1 MNRPRVLVADDHRI
15 LAEGLRGLLEPD
27 FELVEVVADGR
38 QLLEAADRHVPNV
51 IVADISMP
59 SLNGLDALDQL
70 RNKGCRAKVVFL
82 TMHNDIAYAKRA
94 MQSGASGF
102 VLKHSAP
109 EELLIAIREALVG
122 RTYVAKSVAETLQ
135 NTSGAQ
141 LDSPDSEELV
151 LTPRQREVIQLVAE
165 GKTAKEIGSI
175 LHISMR
181 TAENHRARV
190 MRLLGAST
198 TAELI
203 RFAMR
208 HGIISRD

>member
-1 MNRPRVLVADDHRI
+1 
-15 LAEGLRGLLEPD
+15 
-27 FELVEVVADGR
+27 
-38 QLLEAADRHVPNV
+38 LEAAARHVPDV

-70 RNKGCRAKVVFL
+70 RKNGCRAKVVFL
-82 TMHNDIAYAKRA
+82 TMHNDSTYAKRA

-109 EELLIAIREALVG
+109 EELLVAIREALVG
-122 RTYVAKSVAETLQ
+122 RTYVAKSVAETLP
-135 NTSGAQ
+135 NTSGVHQNSSDA
-141 LDSPDSEELV
+141 DEPV
-151 LTPRQREVIQLVAE
+151 LTPRQRDVIQLVAE
-165 GKTAKEIGSI
+165 GKTAKEIGAI

-181 TAENHRARV
+181 TAENHKARI

-208 HGIISRD
+208 HGIISSD